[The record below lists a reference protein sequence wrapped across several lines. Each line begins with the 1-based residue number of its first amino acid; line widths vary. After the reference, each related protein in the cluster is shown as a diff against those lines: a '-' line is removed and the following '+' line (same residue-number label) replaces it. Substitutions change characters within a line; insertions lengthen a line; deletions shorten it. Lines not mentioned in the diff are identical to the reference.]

1 MKLFLLAVGWLLA
14 STALAAETNAPPVV
28 PESQLKHL
36 KFDQKQNEKEKPPKV
51 TPLSFSQE
59 FILKQDRK
67 DIKAILA
74 RHLGILDLHGDKRD
88 LSTIQQLIDRN
99 VLKPKQLKQW
109 QEVGVVFGD
118 ILANEFGL
126 HWVSYQDDEGLS
138 TALQW
143 RDTQNFV
150 FPVTMFSKRV
160 EFGDKVNV
168 DKLYNKIA
176 EDVRQFIAYESK
188 IPRE

>member
-1 MKLFLLAVGWLLA
+1 MVTEK
-14 STALAAETNAPPVV
+14 
-28 PESQLKHL
+28 QLKHL
-36 KFDQKQNEKEKPPKV
+36 QFNKNQEQKEKPPAV

-67 DIKAILA
+67 DIKAIMA

-88 LSTIQQLIDRN
+88 LSTIQQLVDRK
-99 VLKPKQLKQW
+99 VLKSKQMKQW

-126 HWVSYQDDEGLS
+126 HWVSYQDEQGLS

-143 RDTQNFV
+143 RNTQNFV

-160 EFGDKVNV
+160 EFGDQINV
-168 DKLYNKIA
+168 KKLYDRIA
-176 EDVRQFIAYESK
+176 RDIHQFKAYEEK
-188 IPRE
+188 NPQLPND